1 MKYGS
6 VCSGIEAATAAW
18 HDLGWKPQF
27 FSEIEKFP
35 SAVLKHHYPD
45 VLNHGDMEKFN
56 EWSESDIDVLVGGT
70 PCQSFSVA
78 GLREGMADPRG
89 NLALTYLALADRY
102 APPWIVWENVPGVLS
117 SGEGRDFGSFLGGL
131 AELGYG
137 WAYRVLDAQYFGV
150 PQRRRRVFVVG
161 YLGDWRPAV
170 QVLFERES
178 LFRHPAPSR
187 EQGEGVAT
195 NAEERPRDSSE
206 EAYVLDRASYN
217 QGENAQ
223 FDPEISPIER
233 GSPALTHHSTTHLVA
248 NSLNGNS
255 GRQQIEQTYV
265 PEVSPAI
272 KACDYKG
279 PSSDGDG
286 DGLPVIAFQHNAG
299 MEADGYEDVSPTMKS
314 GGGSIPAI
322 AFDTTQVTSKTNRPN
337 PQPGDPCHT
346 LAKGANP
353 PAIAFKPAHYTR
365 GRGGAPDEVV
375 PPLTA
380 EANMG
385 DTESVVLLNDD
396 KPAGSLAAIDNT
408 SGEGLQYAAASKHIL
423 PVVFETR
430 YARNGRGAP
439 DTVAPPLKAQSG
451 QTGKGDAAPVV
462 AFTQAQTGDI
472 REGDVHSPLL
482 SHPQSETSSTQY
494 GIRMVVRRL
503 TPMECERL
511 QGFPDGYTKI
521 PWRGKAAEDCPNGP
535 RYKALGNSMAVPVMR
550 WIGERI
556 QMVASED

>member
-1 MKYGS
+1 
-6 VCSGIEAATAAW
+6 
-18 HDLGWKPQF
+18 
-27 FSEIEKFP
+27 
-35 SAVLKHHYPD
+35 
-45 VLNHGDMEKFN
+45 
-56 EWSESDIDVLVGGT
+56 
-70 PCQSFSVA
+70 
-78 GLREGMADPRG
+78 
-89 NLALTYLALADRY
+89 
-102 APPWIVWENVPGVLS
+102 
-117 SGEGRDFGSFLGGL
+117 
-131 AELGYG
+131 
-137 WAYRVLDAQYFGV
+137 
-150 PQRRRRVFVVG
+150 
-161 YLGDWRPAV
+161 
-170 QVLFERES
+170 
-178 LFRHPAPSR
+178 
-187 EQGEGVAT
+187 
-195 NAEERPRDSSE
+195 
-206 EAYVLDRASYN
+206 
-217 QGENAQ
+217 
-223 FDPEISPIER
+223 
-233 GSPALTHHSTTHLVA
+233 
-248 NSLNGNS
+248 
-255 GRQQIEQTYV
+255 
-265 PEVSPAI
+265 
-272 KACDYKG
+272 
-279 PSSDGDG
+279 
-286 DGLPVIAFQHNAG
+286 
-299 MEADGYEDVSPTMKS
+299 
-314 GGGSIPAI
+314 
-322 AFDTTQVTSKTNRPN
+322 
-337 PQPGDPCHT
+337 
-346 LAKGANP
+346 
-353 PAIAFKPAHYTR
+353 
-365 GRGGAPDEVV
+365 
-375 PPLTA
+375 